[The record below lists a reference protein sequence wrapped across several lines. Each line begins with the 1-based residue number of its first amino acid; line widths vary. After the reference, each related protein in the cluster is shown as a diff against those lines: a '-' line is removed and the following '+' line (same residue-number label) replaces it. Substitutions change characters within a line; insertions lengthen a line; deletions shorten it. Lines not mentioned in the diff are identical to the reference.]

1 MKEVA
6 MPWKE
11 QTLMSLRVQFVQS
24 LLEGDSSLSQLC
36 RQFGISRKTAYKWIA
51 RFREGGWSALA
62 DRSKRPIHSPTRTE
76 DSTEDAVLRVRDLHK
91 AWGARKIASFL
102 SNQGFHQ
109 LPAPSTITAI
119 LRRHGR
125 IDPSQSSKHK
135 PFIRFCMQSPNQLW
149 QMDFKGHFMLGDGQ
163 SCHPLTIL
171 DDHSRFLLALRA
183 CPNETRI
190 TVEQELTRTFRLFG
204 IPGRM
209 LMDNGS
215 PWGGTSQTP
224 HTKLVVWLMHIGI
237 AVSHGRPFHPQT
249 QGKDERLHRTISE
262 ELLRGRS
269 FRNLQE
275 CQEAFD
281 LWREVYNTQRPHEA
295 IGMRTPECMYEP
307 SSRAF
312 PEVLPAI
319 VYEEGEQVRK
329 VDKTGKVYFRNRAF
343 RVGKGFAGYLV
354 GIRPGEEEGI
364 FEVVFGTQKVGVI
377 ELAKGV

>member
-171 DDHSRFLLALRA
+171 DSFWHFAPA
-183 CPNETRI
+183 
-190 TVEQELTRTFRLFG
+190 Q
-204 IPGRM
+204 
-209 LMDNGS
+209 
-215 PWGGTSQTP
+215 
-224 HTKLVVWLMHIGI
+224 TKLVSLLSKS
-237 AVSHGRPFHPQT
+237 SHVLFAF
-249 QGKDERLHRTISE
+249 LA
-262 ELLRGRS
+262 
-269 FRNLQE
+269 FRNE
-275 CQEAFD
+275 C
-281 LWREVYNTQRPHEA
+281 
-295 IGMRTPECMYEP
+295 
-307 SSRAF
+307 
-312 PEVLPAI
+312 
-319 VYEEGEQVRK
+319 
-329 VDKTGKVYFRNRAF
+329 
-343 RVGKGFAGYLV
+343 
-354 GIRPGEEEGI
+354 
-364 FEVVFGTQKVGVI
+364 
-377 ELAKGV
+377 